1 MLTVSYEIKAPV
13 NKIWSA
19 LTNKDEMKIW
29 YFDIPDFV
37 LEENAV
43 FNFYEPGE
51 NKKFLHRCTIQ
62 SIQPKKKF
70 QHTWTYPAYSDGVSV
85 VTWNLEETDMGT
97 LVKLTHEG
105 LENFE
110 HAGSDFALTNFE
122 AGWNEIIDKMLRKY
136 VVKV

>member
-1 MLTVSYEIKAPV
+1 MLTVSCEIKAPV

-29 YFDIPDFV
+29 YFDIPEFV

-43 FNFYEPGE
+43 FNFYESGE

-62 SIQPKKKF
+62 SIQPEKKF
-70 QHTWTYPAYSDGVSV
+70 QHTWTYPAYSEGVSV
-85 VTWNLEETDMGT
+85 VTWNLEVTDMGT

-110 HAGSDFALTNFE
+110 HAGSDFALANFVV
-122 AGWNEIIDKMLRKY
+122 GWNEIINKMLRNY
-136 VVKV
+136 VEKV